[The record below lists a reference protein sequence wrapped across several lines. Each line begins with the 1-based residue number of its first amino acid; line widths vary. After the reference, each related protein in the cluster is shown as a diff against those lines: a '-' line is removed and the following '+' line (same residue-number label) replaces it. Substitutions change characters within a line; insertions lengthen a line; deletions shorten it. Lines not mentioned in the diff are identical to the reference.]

1 MEFSD
6 VVKIGL
12 VLYFLIML
20 AVTFFNKKILKSYKD
35 NNVRERLYIHMN

>member
-1 MEFSD
+1 MEFAD

-20 AVTFFNKKILKSYKD
+20 AVTFFNKKILTSYKD